1 MHCFHN
7 KSSDHSFTILLEKMN
22 TTAAGNL
29 LYPLRTCK
37 LRKTFILDNDGNYP
51 SPEGQTTDPSSSK
64 TKTICNFIYLLN
76 KYFSYY
82 YIIYSIIKIICKS
95 FAPHLS

>member
-22 TTAAGNL
+22 TTVAGNL

-64 TKTICNFIYLLN
+64 QKLFVILFIYLINILVT
-76 KYFSYY
+76 
-82 YIIYSIIKIICKS
+82 IILFIQ
-95 FAPHLS
+95 